1 MPRYAMRVVCAGVL
15 LAGVCL
21 VPAAAEVVEEIVARV
36 NNRVIVLSEYNGS
49 LQALRQE
56 LSRQAS
62 GLELE
67 GLLSQRSRNVLRD
80 LIDQQLLVQK
90 AGDLGLNADT
100 EVIKRLDEIRQQ
112 MDLPS
117 MEALEEAVAQQG
129 LIYEDFKQNLGESK
143 G

>member
-56 LSRQAS
+56 LSQQVS

-67 GLLSQRSRNVLRD
+67 GRNIAAPFSWLLHRR
-80 LIDQQLLVQK
+80 
-90 AGDLGLNADT
+90 
-100 EVIKRLDEIRQQ
+100 E
-112 MDLPS
+112 
-117 MEALEEAVAQQG
+117 
-129 LIYEDFKQNLGESK
+129 
-143 G
+143 